1 MSRSNRLVLL
11 AFACLVAPLA
21 APASDKPV
29 SVGDFGLIDHRG
41 TQWTLSRLGNNKG
54 VVILT
59 QANSCAQNI
68 DLLPKYKLLRTTWE
82 DRGFEFLMMNSS
94 ADDDLDSVRRVAA
107 AYDIDFPILLD
118 ESRLVAET
126 LQITHAGEVLVLDP
140 RSRRLLYR
148 GPLTAAAGTTG
159 PRGVLKFDTSLEQV
173 LTNAAAATIDAS
185 TAATINPAPAN
196 ACALATKATPAP
208 HVPDYATDVAPV
220 LIENCARC
228 HVEGGIAP
236 FPMNRYLVVRGWAPM
251 IREVLMTKR
260 MPPMQVDP
268 HYNRFENASYI
279 SNENLQTLVHWIDA
293 GAPRGESPVDPLEQA
308 VKPLET
314 RWQLGE
320 PDYVVDVPA
329 FDVPATGVV
338 DYFNH
343 TIALPFNEDK
353 WVRAVQFI
361 PGDARVLHHLLA
373 YVTSAD
379 TPVGELAVSE
389 DSVADFLEGY
399 APGKI
404 DATPFPAGTGVFI
417 AKGQKLTM
425 QMHYTPVGVPVTDK
439 TRLALYFYDEPPK
452 HKYQTHSIS
461 HWTGGILQ
469 IPPGQANHRMNYNYV
484 VKEDMMLYALR
495 PHMHFRGKAFRFSAV
510 YPDQSTEVLM
520 NVPRYD
526 FKWQPTYRITEPK
539 LLPAGTRIII
549 DGVYDNSAFN
559 PGNPDPAVLVKGGQQ
574 SWEEMFIGY
583 ITYTL
588 PNSE

>member
-1 MSRSNRLVLL
+1 MSRSKRLVL
-11 AFACLVAPLA
+11 FALSLSIAPLIVQ
-21 APASDKPV
+21 ASDNPAV
-29 SVGDFGLIDHRG
+29 IGDFGLIDHRG
-41 TQWTLSRLGNNKG
+41 TQWTLSRLGQSRG

-94 ADDDLDSVRRVAA
+94 PADDLESVRRTAA
-107 AYDIDFPILLD
+107 VYDIDFPILLD
-118 ESRLVAET
+118 ESQLVAET
-126 LQITHAGEVLVLDP
+126 LAVTHAGEVLVLDP

-148 GPLTAAAGTTG
+148 GPLTAASGTGG
-159 PRGVLKFDTSLEQV
+159 PRGVLKFDASLEGV
-173 LTNAAAATIDAS
+173 MAAAAEGKVDA
-185 TAATINPAPAN
+185 TAAMAVGGALEN
-196 ACALATKATPAP
+196 ACTLPTPRSI
-208 HVPDYATDVAPV
+208 HVPDYATEIAPV
-220 LIENCARC
+220 LIDNCTRC
-228 HVEGGIAP
+228 HVEGGIGP
-236 FPMNRYLVVRGWAPM
+236 FPMNRYLAVRGWAPM

-279 SNENLQTLVHWIDA
+279 SNDDVQALVRWIDA
-293 GAPRGESPVDPLEQA
+293 GAPRGDSAVDPLEQR
-308 VKPLET
+308 VKPLQT
-314 RWQLGE
+314 KWQLGE
-320 PDYVVDVPA
+320 PDYIVDVPA
-329 FDVPATGVV
+329 FEVPATGVV
-338 DYFNH
+338 NYFNH
-343 TIALPFNEDK
+343 TIDLPFEEDR

-361 PGDARVLHHLLA
+361 PGDTRVLHHLLA
-373 YVTSAD
+373 YVASPD

-389 DSVADFLEGY
+389 DNVADFLEGY
-399 APGKI
+399 APGKM
-404 DATPFPAGTGVFI
+404 DATTFPVGTGVFI
-417 AKGQKLTM
+417 GRGEKLAM
-425 QMHYTPVGVPVTDK
+425 QMHYTTIGTSVTDR
-439 TRLALYFYDEPPK
+439 TRLGLYFYDEPPE

-461 HWTGGILQ
+461 HWSGGVLK
-469 IPPGQANHRMNYNYV
+469 IPPGEANHRMNHNYL

-549 DGVYDNSAFN
+549 DGVYDNSPYH
-559 PGNPDPAVLVKGGQQ
+559 PGNPDPTVMALGGLQ

-588 PNSE
+588 PNSSE